1 MRVTR
6 GPVDCDLPRQSGWTP
21 EVRKE
26 GETLGY
32 CSKEHMYGGQKA
44 KVSEPQRWQRIE
56 AVGQMT
62 KESCFC
68 YCFVTVFI
76 VKERQTPNARSSKS
90 PKPPYV

>member
-44 KVSEPQRWQRIE
+44 KVSEPQRWQRIV
-56 AVGQMT
+56 AVGQRPRVGDL
-62 KESCFC
+62 KGEFLRKC
-68 YCFVTVFI
+68 V
-76 VKERQTPNARSSKS
+76 ARR
-90 PKPPYV
+90 